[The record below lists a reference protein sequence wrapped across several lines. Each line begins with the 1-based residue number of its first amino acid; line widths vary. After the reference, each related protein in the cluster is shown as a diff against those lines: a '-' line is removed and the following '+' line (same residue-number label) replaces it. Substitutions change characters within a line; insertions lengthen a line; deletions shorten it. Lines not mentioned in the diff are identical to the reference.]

1 MSVLPQETLTRILD
15 SIQAN
20 NLVLL
25 CGAGLSIPAPTRLPS
40 ALAVSRACYDKY
52 APTQGLA
59 AALRDDLDALA
70 GHFWDAGQFT
80 TLFID
85 NLVPWDALTG
95 SPNPGHEAVSDFLIT
110 RAVHGVL
117 SANFDTMI
125 ENWAHTRKVFMRGDL
140 DGQEAVTTAQSR
152 GPLLKFHGCAF
163 RSQPHTLWT
172 RRQFMEPVIQQR
184 IQSCTGWMNLHL
196 PGKHLLIVGFWTDW
210 GYLNEILET
219 ALRGSAPGSVTV
231 IDVLDEG
238 ELESKAPGLWA
249 LLRDLSAQF
258 EHVQASSSEALAE
271 VRAEF
276 SKVWMRKFFQ
286 LGRPLV
292 EEVTGTALAPEV
304 LEPYPALGVE
314 DLYDLRRDAEGVPY
328 DQAARTKEPSPD
340 AAQAA
345 SAHLRLLNANATYKG
360 PWYER
365 DDGQVV
371 RVVQGAGRSLSELRE
386 RYTEGP
392 AVEQPD
398 VVICA
403 GAIDLGVPGHLV
415 ESGRGRSVVRPARGG
430 DARWLTLEQ
439 AHEEL
444 HL

>member
-1 MSVLPQETLTRILD
+1 MTNSTK
-15 SIQAN
+15 
-20 NLVLL
+20 
-25 CGAGLSIPAPTRLPS
+25 PS
-40 ALAVSRACYDKY
+40 TESDH
-52 APTQGLA
+52 
-59 AALRDDLDALA
+59 
-70 GHFWDAGQFT
+70 GH
-80 TLFID
+80 
-85 NLVPWDALTG
+85 
-95 SPNPGHEAVSDFLIT
+95 
-110 RAVHGVL
+110 
-117 SANFDTMI
+117 
-125 ENWAHTRKVFMRGDL
+125 
-140 DGQEAVTTAQSR
+140 
-152 GPLLKFHGCAF
+152 
-163 RSQPHTLWT
+163 SQPHTLWT
-172 RRQFMEPVIQQR
+172 RHQFTEPAIQQR
-184 IQSCTGWMNLHL
+184 IQSCTDWMNLNL
-196 PGKHLLIVGFWTDW
+196 PGRHLLIVGFWTDW
-210 GYLNEILET
+210 RYLSEILET
-219 ALRGSAPGSVTV
+219 ALGGSASGSVTV
-231 IDVLDEG
+231 IDRLEEG
-238 ELESKAPGLWA
+238 RLEEKAPALWA
-249 LLRDLSAQF
+249 ILRNLSAQF

-304 LEPYPALGVE
+304 LEPSPALGVD
-314 DLYDLRRDAEGVPY
+314 DLYNLRRDAEGVPY
-328 DQAARTKEPSPD
+328 DHAARRKEPSPG

-365 DDGQVV
+365 DGQVI
-371 RVVQGAGRSLSELRE
+371 RVVQGAGQSLSVLRE
-386 RYTEGP
+386 RYSEGP

-403 GAIDLGVPGHLV
+403 GAIDLGVPGHLI